1 MQILKNEIKKIEKK
15 GNSYRVTVAAE
26 YPVEIDEFDGY
37 ESYQHPEQ
45 GAVFFFN
52 QEEAVLK
59 FSSVGLSEER
69 VPEVTEKFIKK
80 MNEVISDDSYLQL
93 QIKGVL

>member
-1 MQILKNEIKKIEKK
+1 MQILKNEIKKIEQK

-37 ESYQHPEQ
+37 ETYHHPEQ
-45 GAVFFFN
+45 GVVFFFN

-69 VPEVTEKFIKK
+69 VPERVEKFVEE
-80 MNEVISDDSYLQL
+80 MNKVIANDSYLQL

>member
-1 MQILKNEIKKIEKK
+1 MEILKNEIKKIEQK

-37 ESYQHPEQ
+37 ETYYYP
-45 GAVFFFN
+45 GLGVVFFFN

-59 FSSVGLSEER
+59 FSSVALSEER

-80 MNEVISDDSYLQL
+80 MNEVISEDSYLQL
-93 QIKGVL
+93 QIKGVI

>member
-1 MQILKNEIKKIEKK
+1 MEILKSEIKKIEQK

-37 ESYQHPEQ
+37 ETYHHPEQ
-45 GAVFFFN
+45 GVVFFFN

-80 MNEVISDDSYLQL
+80 MNEVISEDSYLKL

>member
-1 MQILKNEIKKIEKK
+1 MQILKNEIKKIEQK

-37 ESYQHPEQ
+37 ETYHHPE
-45 GAVFFFN
+45 GVVFFFN

-69 VPEVTEKFIKK
+69 VPERVEKFVEE
-80 MNEVISDDSYLQL
+80 MNKVIANDSYLQL
-93 QIKGVL
+93 QIKGVI